1 MVVRLTV
8 QRSGASGGETRVVRG
23 AVEREAVAVQVVVEV
38 GEVSASRD
46 CHNATVAQLI
56 SHRGVQ

>member
-38 GEVSASRD
+38 GEVSTNTRY
-46 CHNATVAQLI
+46 HNVTAIMTMMV
-56 SHRGVQ
+56 

>member
-1 MVVRLTV
+1 MRLTV

-38 GEVSASRD
+38 GEVSAEG
-46 CHNATVAQLI
+46 HNL
-56 SHRGVQ
+56 

>member
-38 GEVSASRD
+38 GEVSTNTRY
-46 CHNATVAQLI
+46 HNVTAMMTMMV
-56 SHRGVQ
+56 